1 MVEMAETKVMSYHE
15 YKKRLKK
22 ISEEIRKEN
31 RKSSNKKKKSENLLN
46 LEKELAELNKLY
58 NEKENGED
66 LSRKEENEK
75 SVNNIN
81 NIENI
86 LEGNLYS
93 FNEKL
98 SKKLLKRNEKLK
110 ARDKEEEERELENS
124 KNNYGQVEC
133 EQLLENLKRIQK
145 TIHFIAPD
153 GNCLYESI
161 IHQLKE
167 KAKNNLSSYKFEE
180 KDFLKTIGKEH
191 FSLKEVELEL
201 YVENGGI
208 VFDFQLYPF
217 MHPSELNSDILRFLT
232 AVYIMQNKSL
242 FESYIYVNEDE
253 KSSDDPLLMYCQ
265 SIIDGAYGSELEIK
279 ALSEIFKKQI
289 VVYDIHMNV
298 SYGEDYCDILHICF
312 HHKLYALGK
321 HYNSVVDLPESV

>member
-1 MVEMAETKVMSYHE
+1 MTETKVMSYHE

-22 ISEEIRKEN
+22 ISEEIKKEN

-46 LEKELAELNKLY
+46 LEKELAELNELY
-58 NEKENGED
+58 NKKENGEE
-66 LSRKEENEK
+66 LSPKKENEK
-75 SVNNIN
+75 NVN

-93 FNEKL
+93 FNEKI
-98 SKKLLKRNEKLK
+98 SKKLLKRKEKLK
-110 ARDKEEEERELENS
+110 ARDKEEEERELERL

-133 EQLLENLKRIQK
+133 EQLLENLKKIQK

-167 KAKNNLSSYKFEE
+167 KAKNNMGSYTFAER
-180 KDFLKTIGKEH
+180 DFLKYIGKEQL
-191 FSLKEVELEL
+191 SLKEVELKL
-201 YVENGGI
+201 YIENGGI
-208 VFDFQLYPF
+208 VFDFHVYPF

-242 FESYIYVNEDE
+242 FENYIYVNEDA
-253 KSSDDPLLMYCQ
+253 KNSDDSFLMYCQ
-265 SIIDGAYGSELEIK
+265 GIIDGAYGSELEIR
-279 ALSEIFKKQI
+279 ALSEIFKKKI
-289 VVYDIHMNV
+289 VVYDIHMNA
-298 SYGEDYCDILHICF
+298 SYGENYCDILHICF
-312 HHKLYALGK
+312 HHKLFALGK
-321 HYNSVVDLPESV
+321 HYNSVVDLPESA